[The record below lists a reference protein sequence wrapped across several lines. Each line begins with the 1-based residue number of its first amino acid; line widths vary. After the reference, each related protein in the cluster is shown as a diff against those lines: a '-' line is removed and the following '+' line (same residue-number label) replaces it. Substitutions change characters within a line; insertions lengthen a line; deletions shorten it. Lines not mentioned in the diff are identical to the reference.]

1 MTFEIWKTSDIDER
15 PCENAKL
22 VKDEITQFGYH
33 RRQFVI
39 DINTLEEL
47 MELIEKTER
56 KRVVLFPRDDSSED
70 LPGIEVYD
78 TYRE

>member
-1 MTFEIWKTSDIDER
+1 MTFEIWKTSDIDEL

-22 VKDEITQFGYH
+22 VKDEVNRFGYH

-39 DINTLEEL
+39 DIDTLEEL

>member
-1 MTFEIWKTSDIDER
+1 MTFEIWKTSDIDEQ

-22 VKDEITQFGYH
+22 VKDEVDQFGYH
-33 RRQFVI
+33 ERQFVI
-39 DINTLEEL
+39 DIDTLEEL
-47 MELIEKTER
+47 IELIEKTEH
-56 KRVVLFPRDDSSED
+56 KRIVLFSKDDSRGD

>member
-1 MTFEIWKTSDIDER
+1 MTFEIWKTSDYDER
-15 PCENAKL
+15 PCKNAKL
-22 VKDEITQFGYH
+22 AKDEAN
-33 RRQFVI
+33 QFVI
-39 DINTLEEL
+39 DIDTLEEL

-56 KRVVLFPRDDSSED
+56 KRIVLFSKDDSIGD